1 MQNQW
6 VRRLMAVFVVLS
18 LTLGL
23 AACGGVKDTTIPP
36 PPGGTDVKEGLNPAL
51 DAFIGAVK
59 PALES
64 EVAKDEG
71 QVDKQAVYTTST
83 PVADVVKFYRDTMK
97 EKGWTESTNKV
108 SPDGSSTSLGYDSG
122 KNAAVVYV
130 SDGSVLGVEGTVVL
144 TINLSKK

>member
-36 PPGGTDVKEGLNPAL
+36 PPGGTEVKEGD
-51 DAFIGAVK
+51 DATMDMFIGIVK
-59 PALES
+59 PALEQ
-64 EVAKDEG
+64 EVAKENG
-71 QVDKQAVYTTST
+71 QVDKQAIYTTAT

-97 EKGWTESTNKV
+97 EKGWTESTNQT
-108 SPDGSSTSLGYDSG
+108 SPDGSTSLGYDSG
-122 KNAAVVYV
+122 KNAAVLYI
-130 SDGSVLGVEGTVVL
+130 SDGSTLGIEGTFVMA
-144 TINLSKK
+144 INLSKK

>member
-36 PPGGTDVKEGLNPAL
+36 PPGGAEVKEGDDATL
-51 DAFIGAVK
+51 DMFIGIVK
-59 PALES
+59 PALEQ
-64 EVAKDEG
+64 EVAKENG
-71 QVDKQAVYTTST
+71 QVDKQAIYTTST

-97 EKGWTESTNKV
+97 EKGWTESTNQT
-108 SPDGSSTSLGYDSG
+108 SPDGSTSLGYDSG
-122 KNAAVVYV
+122 KNAAVLYI
-130 SDGSVLGVEGTVVL
+130 SDGSTLGIEGTFVMA
-144 TINLSKK
+144 INLSKK